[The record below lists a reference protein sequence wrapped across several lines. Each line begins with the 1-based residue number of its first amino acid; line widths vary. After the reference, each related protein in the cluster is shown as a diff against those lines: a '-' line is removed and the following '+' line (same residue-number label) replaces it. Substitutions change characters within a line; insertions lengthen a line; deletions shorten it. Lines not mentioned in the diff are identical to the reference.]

1 MAPVIG
7 YETLYKIL
15 NMEDVDK
22 ILNMEDVDVEKYDR
36 LFYLYYCKFT
46 TDVNAHEV
54 AQQLLIRDVGLLK

>member
-7 YETLYKIL
+7 YETLY
-15 NMEDVDK
+15 K

>member
-1 MAPVIG
+1 MNEWLYLMAPVIG
-7 YETLYKIL
+7 YETLY
-15 NMEDVDK
+15 K